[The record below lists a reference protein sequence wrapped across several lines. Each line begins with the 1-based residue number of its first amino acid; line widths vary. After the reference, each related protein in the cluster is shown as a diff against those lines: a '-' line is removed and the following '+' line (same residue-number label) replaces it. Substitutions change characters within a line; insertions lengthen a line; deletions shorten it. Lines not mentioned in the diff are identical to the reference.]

1 MAKKAARKSTPSK
14 LAGKNGAHR
23 PPTDHAYFLSLEVS
37 NIRCF
42 GAETQKLDLSKPDGT
57 WAPWTIILGN
67 NGTGKSTLLQMIAGL
82 RDYAATL
89 MFYERQANEH
99 EIPPS
104 VERFSRHLGAFALFR
119 ESVRTGLG
127 SRIPGE
133 ITSASI
139 NVNIRTRAQ
148 SGSYGIVESTVGD
161 FPFYATNNI
170 DYIPQLDI
178 PQPPLP
184 ESMIVAYG
192 AWRRLGRSELS
203 ADAGSRIG
211 FLDHLFDDS
220 IELFNAEEWL
230 LRADYAASKKSSI
243 SKQLGQRRDAVVNT
257 LLQLFPD
264 GEISSIRISTPNE
277 RHPNPRVLF
286 TTPYGEMELRQLG
299 YGYQSLITWVVD
311 FAARMFEAYSDSPEP
326 LAEPAVCL
334 VDEIDLH
341 LHPTWQRKVMRYLS
355 ERFPKTQ
362 FIATAHSPLIVQAAA
377 EMQANVAVLR
387 RDGDHVVIENNPVA
401 VQGWRADQILA
412 SELFDV
418 PLRSEASEEVVK
430 ERTRLLSQS
439 KLSKADK
446 SKLQELEA
454 KMAAFPVGSTPAER
468 SLNDRLKSAVD
479 LLEKVARKPRS

>member
-1 MAKKAARKSTPSK
+1 A
-14 LAGKNGAHR
+14 
-23 PPTDHAYFLSLEVS
+23 
-37 NIRCF
+37 
-42 GAETQKLDLSKPDGT
+42 DL
-57 WAPWTIILGN
+57 I
-67 NGTGKSTLLQMIAGL
+67 
-82 RDYAATL
+82 
-89 MFYERQANEH
+89 
-99 EIPPS
+99 
-104 VERFSRHLGAFALFR
+104 
-119 ESVRTGLG
+119 
-127 SRIPGE
+127 
-133 ITSASI
+133 
-139 NVNIRTRAQ
+139 
-148 SGSYGIVESTVGD
+148 
-161 FPFYATNNI
+161 
-170 DYIPQLDI
+170 
-178 PQPPLP
+178 
-184 ESMIVAYG
+184 
-192 AWRRLGRSELS
+192 
-203 ADAGSRIG
+203 
-211 FLDHLFDDS
+211 
-220 IELFNAEEWL
+220 NAEEWL
-230 LRADYAASKKSSI
+230 LRADYAASKDSSI
-243 SKQLGQRRDAVVNT
+243 STQLGHRRDAVTGT

-264 GEISSIRISTPNE
+264 GEISGIRISTPSE

-286 TTPYGEMELRQLG
+286 TTPYGEVELRQLG

-311 FAARMFEAYSDSPEP
+311 FAARMFEAYPDSPEP

-418 PLRSEASEEVVK
+418 PLRSEASEEIVK
-430 ERTRLLSQS
+430 ERTRLLSQA

-454 KMAAFPVGSTPAER
+454 KMAAFPVGSTSAER
-468 SLNDRLKSAVD
+468 AVNDRLQSAVD